1 MIRHRARRR
10 CARPAALVA
19 VALVAAL
26 CSSRGAGRAP
36 PPAGPPAPPGPTN
49 VRGLLASPGNR
60 SVTLEWQP
68 PEGSGG
74 AEYVV
79 TRSKASRSEHGRA
92 TVVYRG
98 PATEFTDREL
108 SNGVRYRYTVF
119 TLDVAG
125 ITSAGVVV
133 LVVPK
138 AALLARPA
146 NGERVEAPVELAW
159 VPTRGASYYNIQI
172 FRLSGGDSVA
182 SSSGAKVLSAWPA
195 RARFTLGSAW
205 EYEGRAEELRPGV
218 YAWYVWPGLGARAR
232 AHYGKPLGRSV
243 FVVTAPKVELP

>member
-10 CARPAALVA
+10 CARPAALVG

-26 CSSRGAGRAP
+26 CSSPGAGRSLS
-36 PPAGPPAPPGPTN
+36 PAGRAGEPGPTN

-79 TRSKASRSEHGRA
+79 TRSKAVGAERGRA
-92 TVVYRG
+92 TVVYQG
-98 PATEFTDREL
+98 SATKFTDREL

-119 TLDVAG
+119 TLDAAG
-125 ITSAGVVV
+125 NTPAGVVI

-138 AALLARPA
+138 AALLARPS

-159 VPTRGASYYNIQI
+159 VPTRGASYYNVQV
-172 FRLSGGDSVA
+172 FRLAGGDPAAPSG
-182 SSSGAKVLSAWPA
+182 GAKVLSAWPA
-195 RARFTLGSAW
+195 RASFTLGSAW
-205 EYEGRAEELRPGV
+205 EYEGRSEELRPGV
-218 YAWYVWPGLGARAR
+218 YAWYVWPGLGLRAQGR
-232 AHYGKPLGRSV
+232 FGKLLGRSV
-243 FVVTAPKVELP
+243 FVVTAPKASLP